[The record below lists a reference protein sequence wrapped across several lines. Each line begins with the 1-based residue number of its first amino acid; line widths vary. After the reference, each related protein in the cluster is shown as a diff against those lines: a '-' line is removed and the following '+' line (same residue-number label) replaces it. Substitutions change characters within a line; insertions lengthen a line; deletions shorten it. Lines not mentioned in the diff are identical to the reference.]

1 MVFTALTLNVG
12 FKGGEIVPSFFVGA
26 TFGCVVAPFVGLS
39 PSFGAAVCM
48 IAVFCGVTNAPMTS
62 ILLGYE
68 LFTGVGIASMAL
80 IAAIS
85 YMTSGYH
92 SLYHEQKI
100 LYSKIRPKFIN
111 TYSGDQTEE

>member
-1 MVFTALTLNVG
+1 
-12 FKGGEIVPSFFVGA
+12 
-26 TFGCVVAPFVGLS
+26 
-39 PSFGAAVCM
+39 M

-68 LFTGVGIASMAL
+68 LFIGVGVQPMAL

-111 TYSGDQTEE
+111 AFSGDESEE